1 MSLSGAG
8 RAAIYPLVRE
18 TVNGNP
24 RLREPLFLYAASN
37 GCLDTLLTACRGTA
51 LFADYQAL
59 AQQYK
64 SGQLLNDLEAQS
76 PDLPAEYRKVWNSYR
91 SVADKPE
98 RDARVKELYRQKIV
112 ALQQEKGISTY
123 RVCQDLHINN
133 ANVNAWL
140 KHAAHNKTSL
150 AGARRILSY
159 LEQA

>member
-1 MSLSGAG
+1 MSLSRTG

-18 TVNGNP
+18 AVSGNP

-37 GCLDTLLTACRGTA
+37 GHLDTLLTASRDTV

-59 AQQYK
+59 AGQYEYK
-64 SGQLLNDLEAQS
+64 QLLDALENQS
-76 PDLPAEYRKVWNSYR
+76 PGVPVEYQKVWTSYR
-91 SVADKPE
+91 SVANKLE
-98 RDARVKELYRQKIV
+98 RDARVKELMRQKII

-140 KHAAHNKTSL
+140 KHAARNKTSL
-150 AGARRILSY
+150 DTARRILAY
-159 LEQA
+159 VEQA